1 MKLDERYKK
10 LGVDFDKEVVLKPS
24 IRINTLKI
32 NPEKLIQRL
41 ESKAIK
47 LEKISYLDFGYY
59 YESSFSL
66 ASTQEYLQ
74 GYYYIQEAASQLPV
88 QVLDLKEDDKVLDMA
103 ASPGSKTTQLAQYTK
118 GLIVALDN
126 QRHRLEALRNNIERL
141 SIPNVLV
148 LNKDAR
154 FADTLGEFDK
164 VLLDA
169 PCSGNFCV
177 NPNYYNERNIL
188 DVQKKAQVQKELIKT
203 AVKCL
208 KKRGVLVYSTCSLE
222 PEENEE
228 IIDYAIKELGVRVL
242 DTNLEIGDLGLTE
255 VFDKQ
260 LDKSISKTRRF
271 WPHKTGTEGFFIA
284 KLTK

>member
-10 LGVDFDKEVVLKPS
+10 LGIEFSKKVVVRPS

-32 NPEKLIQRL
+32 KPEKLIQRL
-41 ESKAIK
+41 RSKAIT
-47 LEKISYLDFGYY
+47 LEKIDYLDFGYY
-59 YESSFSL
+59 YDSSFSL

-88 QVLDLKEDDKVLDMA
+88 QVLDVEETDNVLDMA
-103 ASPGSKTTQLAQYTK
+103 ASPGSKTTQLGQYTK

-126 QRHRLEALRNNIERL
+126 QRHRLEALKNNIERL

-188 DVQKKAQVQKELIKT
+188 DIQKKAEVQKELIKT

-208 KKRGVLVYSTCSLE
+208 KKGGVIVYSTCSLE

-242 DTNLEIGDLGLTE
+242 DTGLLIGDEGL
-255 VFDKQ
+255 VDIFGKK
-260 LDKSISKTRRF
+260 LDKSISKTKRF
-271 WPHKTGTEGFFIA
+271 WPHKTATEGFFIA